1 MALRRR
7 MRYAGA
13 MGNDFGGPGE
23 GAAMTRPMRLADLA
37 ALAGVST
44 STVSRALAGHSSV
57 NVATRDRIQALARE
71 HDVRPNQLA
80 RNLRLRSTGAIGL
93 ALPLGHAKTQHLT
106 DPFFLTLLGFLADGL
121 VERGYDILLS
131 RVIPEANDWLD
142 RLVDSGRID
151 GLLLVGQSDQYDTIE
166 RVAGRY
172 GPLVVWGVNRPG
184 QRHVTIGSDNI
195 LGGRIAAEHLIARG
209 RRRLLFL
216 GDPAPPEFGE
226 RHQGFVAA
234 AGEAGLEVELLST
247 AVEPDAV
254 RASLGARLA
263 RGVAPDGIFAVS
275 DVAAMSALAALAERG
290 LDVPRDVGIVGYD
303 DVTLAAHTSPPLTT
317 IRQDLALGASL
328 MVERLLRR
336 IEGEAAPSAV
346 VVPELVVRGST

>member
-1 MALRRR
+1 
-7 MRYAGA
+7 
-13 MGNDFGGPGE
+13 
-23 GAAMTRPMRLADLA
+23 MTRPMRLADLA
-37 ALAGVST
+37 LLAGVST

-57 NVATRDRIQALARE
+57 NVATRERIQALARE

-80 RNLRLRSTGAIGL
+80 RNLRLRSTEAIGL

-131 RVIPEANDWLD
+131 RVIPQANDWLD
-142 RLVDSGRID
+142 RLVDSGRVD

-172 GPLVVWGVNRPG
+172 APLVVWGVNRPG

-195 LGGRIAAEHLIARG
+195 LGGRMAAEHLIAGG

-216 GDPAPPEFGE
+216 GDPTPPEFGE

-234 AGEAGLEVELLST
+234 AAEKGLSVELLST
-247 AVEPDAV
+247 PVDPDAV
-254 RASLGARLA
+254 RDSLGARLA
-263 RGVAPDGIFAVS
+263 AGAAPDGIFAVS
-275 DVAAMSALAALAERG
+275 DVAAMSALAALANNG
-290 LDVPRDVGIVGYD
+290 LDVPNDVAIVGYD

-328 MVERLLRR
+328 MVDCLLRR

-346 VVPELVVRGST
+346 VTPELIVRGSTRTQ